1 MRVGLSDRKVNKI
14 IYEKYKKLKGEQSV
28 DNVESSS
35 ASDKAQSLVLLP
47 FTNEN
52 SAQKAKNKHSF

>member
-1 MRVGLSDRKVNKI
+1 MVCFVLFVNKI
-14 IYEKYKKLKGEQSV
+14 IVDKYKKLKGEQSV

-47 FTNEN
+47 FIN
-52 SAQKAKNKHSF
+52 KNLA